1 MVTFFTPGSSTVVS
15 TLGSLVVIDVR
26 GSSVVI
32 REPEEFEVSE
42 ELETSVEVPEPVV
55 VELPFSLEVPVSVE
69 VPEPVV
75 VELVF
80 EFWLPLELRLEVL
93 VAPLVVTLLT
103 FTGMYAINIL
113 L

>member
-32 REPEEFEVSE
+32 RDPEEFDVSD
-42 ELETSVEVPEPVV
+42 ELETSLEEPDPVV
-55 VELPFSLEVPVSVE
+55 VELPLSLEL
-69 VPEPVV
+69 PESLEEPDPVV
-75 VELVF
+75 DELLL
-80 EFWLPLELRLEVL
+80 ELWLPDELRLEEL

-103 FTGMYAINIL
+103 FTGMYAIN
-113 L
+113 

>member
-1 MVTFFTPGSSTVVS
+1 
-15 TLGSLVVIDVR
+15 
-26 GSSVVI
+26 VI